1 LKIRSVLAE
10 FEEMTTDN
18 VSPYTPGLPPT
29 NFNPVAILGAREYI
43 FSENIGVLGDVA
55 AGKEQTFG
63 TLFARTLAQ
72 IGGKLHYGHPDFLN
86 GIFMTTRGG
95 VSKAQKGLHLNEDIY
110 AGMNA
115 LLRGGR
121 IKHCEYYQCGKGR
134 DLGFGSILNFT
145 TKIGTGMGEQMLSRE
160 YYYIST
166 QLPLDRFLSFYYAHP
181 GFHINNLFIM
191 LSVQLFMWCLVNL
204 GALRHETI
212 SCHYNPNVPITDP
225 LFPTGCSNTA
235 PIMAWIERCIVS
247 IFIVF
252 FISFVPL
259 TIQELTERGFWR
271 AATRLAKH
279 FSSLS
284 PLFEVFVVQIYAYSL
299 QQDLSFGGARYIG
312 TGRGFATAR
321 MPFGVLYS
329 RFAGPS
335 IYLGSRL
342 IMMLLFG
349 TMTVWGYWLLW
360 FWVSLTAL
368 CISPFIFNPHQFAWS
383 DFFIDYREFLRW
395 LSRGNTKAHSASWIG
410 FVRLSR
416 TRLTGFKRKAL
427 GEPSAKLSGD
437 TMRAKFSNIFF
448 SEIVGPLVLV
458 AVTLI
463 PYLFI
468 NAGVGV
474 IASNNPNV
482 SLKPTNSLIRIGIV
496 AFAPIGVNAGV
507 AIAFFGMACCMG
519 PVLSMCCKKFG
530 AVLAAVAHAI
540 AVIVLLVLFEAMYLL
555 EGWSAS
561 KTLSGMIAVVAIQRW
576 ILKLIIALA
585 LTREFRADTS
595 NIAWWTGK
603 WYALGWHTLSQP
615 GREFL
620 CKITEMGFF
629 ASDFI
634 LGHLLMF
641 FLLPPLLIPYI
652 DKFHSVM
659 LFWLR
664 PSRQIR
670 PPIYS
675 LKQSKLRKRRVVRY
689 AILYFLMFFLFLIL
703 IIGPVIA
710 SKFIATP
717 KLSIFALQQ
726 PDNWNNNDTLGTSQT
741 GTALLAAAATS
752 AGSKMRRTVMFTYD
766 G

>member
-1 LKIRSVLAE
+1 
-10 FEEMTTDN
+10 
-18 VSPYTPGLPPT
+18 
-29 NFNPVAILGAREYI
+29 
-43 FSENIGVLGDVA
+43 
-55 AGKEQTFG
+55 
-63 TLFARTLAQ
+63 
-72 IGGKLHYGHPDFLN
+72 
-86 GIFMTTRGG
+86 
-95 VSKAQKGLHLNEDIY
+95 
-110 AGMNA
+110 
-115 LLRGGR
+115 
-121 IKHCEYYQCGKGR
+121 
-134 DLGFGSILNFT
+134 LGFGSILNFT

-160 YYYIST
+160 YYYLGT

-181 GFHINNLFIM
+181 GFHINNLFVM
-191 LSVQLFMWCLVNL
+191 LSVQLFMWVLLNL
-204 GALRHETI
+204 GSLRHETI
-212 SCHYNPNVPITDP
+212 SCRYNRDVPQTDP
-225 LFPTGCSNTA
+225 LFPTGCANVV
-235 PIMAWIERCIVS
+235 PIMDWVQRCIVS

-284 PLFEVFVVQIYAYSL
+284 PLFEVFVTQIYAYSL

-335 IYLGSRL
+335 IYLGARL
-342 IMMLLFG
+342 LLMLLFG
-349 TMTVWGYWLLW
+349 TITIWGYWLLW
-360 FWVSLTAL
+360 FWVSLMAL
-368 CISPFIFNPHQFAWS
+368 CISPFIFNPHQFAWA

-437 TMRAKFSNIFF
+437 TPRSKFTNVFF
-448 SEIVGPLVLV
+448 SEIVGPIVLV

-468 NAGVGV
+468 NSGVGV
-474 IASNNPNV
+474 IQSNNQGK
-482 SLKPTNSLIRIGIV
+482 SLKATNSLIRVGIC
-496 AFAPIGVNAGV
+496 ALGPIGLNAG
-507 AIAFFGMACCMG
+507 IAGGFFGLACCMG
-519 PVLSMCCKKFG
+519 PVLGMCCKKFG
-530 AVLAAVAHAI
+530 AVLAAIAHAVS
-540 AVIVLLVLFEAMYLL
+540 VITLLAIWEVMFFL
-555 EGWSAS
+555 EGWSFA
-561 KTLSGMIAVVAIQRW
+561 KALLGMIAIIAIQRFVF
-576 ILKLIIALA
+576 KLIVSLA

-629 ASDFI
+629 AADFC
-634 LGHLLMF
+634 LGHMLLFCM
-641 FLLPPLLIPYI
+641 LPAILVPYI
-652 DKFHSVM
+652 DKFHSIM

-664 PSRQIR
+664 PR
-670 PPIYS
+670 
-675 LKQSKLRKRRVVRY
+675 
-689 AILYFLMFFLFLIL
+689 
-703 IIGPVIA
+703 
-710 SKFIATP
+710 
-717 KLSIFALQQ
+717 
-726 PDNWNNNDTLGTSQT
+726 
-741 GTALLAAAATS
+741 
-752 AGSKMRRTVMFTYD
+752 
-766 G
+766 